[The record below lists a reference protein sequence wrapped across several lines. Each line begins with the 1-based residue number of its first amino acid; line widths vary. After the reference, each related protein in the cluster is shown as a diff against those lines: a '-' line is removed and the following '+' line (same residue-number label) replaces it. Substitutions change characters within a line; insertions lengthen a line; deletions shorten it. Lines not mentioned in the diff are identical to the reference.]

1 VRGAGPLSG
10 WKLFLIGAI
19 ACPLWA
25 EPEISTQT
33 VVAAP
38 TEVTPEVKEE
48 PKSVSR
54 AKPLTGKV
62 ILLDPGH
69 AVMDENNRIINAGA
83 RARIRNGGA
92 RERDVVLSV
101 GAKIVPLLEA
111 QGAKVFMTRTPLN
124 AWRYSSQG
132 RQADNRARAIL
143 ANSLQVDAYVRLHC
157 DWNRSRKFK
166 GFTVFYYRWG
176 SRRLA
181 TSLRAALVKAL
192 PGHTDHGQK
201 RRTFVSVTSTMPAVL
216 LELGV
221 LSHRSEA
228 KELGSDAY
236 QTRLAAAIASGI
248 VNYFETKGLE
258 TKIPD
263 RDKSILPEP
272 ETKT

>member
-1 VRGAGPLSG
+1 VKSAASISLLG
-10 WKLFLIGAI
+10 LFLIAGI
-19 ACPLWA
+19 PRGIRA
-25 EPEISTQT
+25 ESPQPAPA
-33 VVAAP
+33 VVEP
-38 TEVTPEVKEE
+38 VVEPKPEVKEA
-48 PKSVSR
+48 SR
-54 AKPLTGKV
+54 AKPLAGKV

-69 AVMDENNRIINAGA
+69 AVMNADDRVINQGA
-83 RARIRNGGA
+83 RARLRNGGA

-101 GAKIVPLLEA
+101 AAKVVPLLEA
-111 QGAKVFMTRTPLN
+111 EGAKVFMTRTALN

-143 ANSLQVDAYVRLHC
+143 ANTLRVDAYVRLHC

-166 GFTVFYYRWG
+166 GFTVYYYRWG

-221 LSHRSEA
+221 LSYPQEA

-248 VNYFETKGLE
+248 VDYFETKGLE
-258 TKIPD
+258 MKGQDT
-263 RDKSILPEP
+263 DKSILPEP
-272 ETKT
+272 ESKT